1 MITWSS
7 TARILGKLPDAKKN
21 PDDTDTHQFTHISQG
36 MQFQV
41 PDDFSPAQLANK
53 LEMRYALIED
63 HLWAIH
69 ERIDT
74 LTQQ

>member
-1 MITWSS
+1 
-7 TARILGKLPDAKKN
+7 
-21 PDDTDTHQFTHISQG
+21 
-36 MQFQV
+36 
-41 PDDFSPAQLANK
+41 

>member
-1 MITWSS
+1 
-7 TARILGKLPDAKKN
+7 
-21 PDDTDTHQFTHISQG
+21 

-69 ERIDT
+69 ERIDA